1 MNQQPG
7 QPEPTPQPR
16 RSISEIGHL
25 FLSSVRE
32 LHANGQSRPVRLPP
46 QARQE
51 AEPIHSEGAVT
62 HRHQTSIDLTPEEYA
77 QVFGGPEASGPQR
90 EPAETRIPPITAL
103 VTVHLNGRAEER
115 VREYARH
122 LAANGE
128 RIGVVEV
135 DGSEFR
141 LTRFERSINPD
152 EGHPAQADVVEHF
165 DHRFMSEALEEMG
178 WDLDRWLLVLPSMR
192 SPEARGL
199 LKEVDHWAVLSTC
212 DHDGVVSCYR
222 TLKGLSGGLDE
233 GRRPR
238 MTLAL
243 LEAPGE
249 AVAAKVLRKLKN
261 VCLQFLGI
269 ELEGEDAVRPTRAV
283 AGHVVL
289 NCRMNRDKAQ
299 LAAGV
304 QWIVVG
310 EFLARARAQAAEDA
324 LRETQREEE
333 DLRSQISNPK
343 SESSNLRP
351 GIPNFKSQIPDFKPR
366 ISNEESAPQAP
377 SPEPLSAH
385 DAVQSKS
392 ATPASPP
399 RQETPSVI
407 DDVMLR
413 RPVMKEIPPGQ
424 VEEPAREIADEV
436 IDLPGDAI
444 TEQAVVAAVLGGAK
458 AELIECP
465 VRAPMCPDA
474 RLAVTRERDLVV
486 LAVARKGLRELRLIA
501 QAYRWAIENRALIAM
516 AVPQLSIDA
525 HRHPRLKLIVDH
537 ADLSAE
543 VLAPMLESDAVSV
556 QAYRKLRW
564 GGKTG
569 LLLEAA

>member
-1 MNQQPG
+1 MNQQTG
-7 QPEPTPQPR
+7 QPDSTSQPR

-32 LHANGQSRPVRLPP
+32 LHANGQSRPVRTPP
-46 QARQE
+46 PSMRQE
-51 AEPIHSEGAVT
+51 AQLNQNEGAAVPMSS
-62 HRHQTSIDLTPEEYA
+62 RHQSSIDLTPEEYA
-77 QVFGGPEASGPQR
+77 QVFGGAETLGQQR
-90 EPAETRIPPITAL
+90 GQSDADTRIPPITAL
-103 VTVHLNGRAEER
+103 ITVHLNGRAEER

-128 RIGVVEV
+128 RIGVLEV

-141 LTRFERSINPD
+141 LTRFERAINPVD
-152 EGHPAQADVVEHF
+152 GDPEPTDAIEHF

-192 SPEARGL
+192 APEARGL

-222 TLKGLSGGLDE
+222 TLKGLTGGLDE
-233 GRRPR
+233 SRRPR

-243 LEAPGE
+243 LDAASE

-261 VCLQFLGI
+261 VCLQFLGV
-269 ELEGEDAVRPTRAV
+269 ELEGEEPVRPTRAV

-289 NCRMNRDKAQ
+289 NCRMTRDKAQ

-310 EFLARARAQAAEDA
+310 EFLARVRAQAAEDA
-324 LRETQREEE
+324 LRDAQREEE
-333 DLRSQISNPK
+333 SLRTEMPDLKSGISGF
-343 SESSNLRP
+343 RP
-351 GIPNFKSQIPDFKPR
+351 QTSDFKSQMPAENRPR
-366 ISNEESAPQAP
+366 LAEPPQMAPGDVHLESQTPIWPSHEETA
-377 SPEPLSAH
+377 
-385 DAVQSKS
+385 
-392 ATPASPP
+392 
-399 RQETPSVI
+399 SVI
-407 DDVMLR
+407 DDVTLR
-413 RPVMKEIPPGQ
+413 RPVMKEVTPSRHDNAVPDLI
-424 VEEPAREIADEV
+424 DEV
-436 IDLPGDAI
+436 VDLPGDVV
-444 TEQAVVAAVLGGAK
+444 TEQAVVSAVLGGAK
-458 AELIECP
+458 GELIECP

-474 RLAVTRERDLVV
+474 RLAVTRERGLVV

-525 HRHPRLKLIVDH
+525 HRHPRLTLIVDH
-537 ADLSAE
+537 ADVSAE
-543 VLAPMLESDAVSV
+543 VLAPMLENDSVSV
-556 QAYRKLRW
+556 RAYRKLRW
-564 GGKTG
+564 GGRTG
-569 LLLEAA
+569 LLLDAA